1 SPQGSADGAECPS
14 DSVMGGGVVETF
26 IEMGGGDG
34 GDIARNGR
42 VRDLPGAVR
51 NVGRDDLWP
60 RGDGRV
66 TPLLAPGGEGA
77 HGGGV
82 GASRFGGAAADEEGA
97 DAPGILEADRCRTG
111 RSQLDSS
118 VHELSLNGTGAR

>member
-1 SPQGSADGAECPS
+1 
-14 DSVMGGGVVETF
+14 MGGGVVETF

-97 DAPGILEADRCRTG
+97 DAPGILRSEEHTSELQSRGHLVCRLLLEKEKTKWQRRSSEAH
-111 RSQLDSS
+111 S
-118 VHELSLNGTGAR
+118 

>member
-1 SPQGSADGAECPS
+1 
-14 DSVMGGGVVETF
+14 MGGGVVETF

-66 TPLLAPGGEGA
+66 TPLLARAGAGA
-77 HGGGV
+77 HGGGI
-82 GASRFGGAAADEEGA
+82 GASRGGGAAADEEGA

-111 RSQLDSS
+111 RSQLDSA
-118 VHELSLNGTGAR
+118 VHDRSLTGTCARRLRSCPASALRQ